1 MPHGQ
6 VEPTGRRHFLDW
18 FLGTAVGAL
27 VGSILFPILSYLR
40 PPHVPEASTA
50 EVEAGAVNDPEF
62 LEKGF
67 KIVPF
72 GHDPVIVVRV
82 AAGEFRAMGATCT
95 HLDCIVE
102 FRSEQQVF
110 FCNCHNGR
118 FDLSGRVVSG
128 PPPKPLTEYQV
139 HVVRQAGNQQGIVV
153 VSRA

>member
-6 VEPTGRRHFLDW
+6 VEPTGRRRFLDW

-27 VGSILFPILSYLR
+27 AGSILFPVLSYLR
-40 PPHVPEASTA
+40 PPDVPEASTA
-50 EVEAGAVNDPEF
+50 EVEAGATNDPEF
-62 LEKGF
+62 LDKGF

-72 GHDPVIVVRV
+72 GPEPVIVVRV
-82 AAGEFRAMGATCT
+82 SAGEFRAMGATCT

-102 FRSEQQVF
+102 FRSEQEVF
-110 FCNCHNGR
+110 HCNCHNGR

-139 HVVRQAGNQQGIVV
+139 HVVRRAGNQQGVVV